1 MIKWILIVLLSRNA
15 EAREVVSAQ
24 APEERKYRMV
34 PSPTHLPVPKGVKEY
49 VAKVE

>member
-1 MIKWILIVLLSRNA
+1 MIKEILITLFNCSV

-24 APEERKYRMV
+24 VPEERKYRMV